1 MELTQGV
8 TLRVLPSVKFKDVGI
23 YVRFIHPLTPQFAT
37 KCSLMALMMSDR
49 CEAYPTK
56 QAMSRRSDELYG
68 LSLGV
73 QTVGYGAAQ
82 VMEMRARMIHPRFAH
97 SASFLEECVCFLH
110 ELIFRPL
117 FSEEN
122 FEEAKRVLRM
132 KIERMQDDAAQYVVH
147 RGLKAAGAG
156 QPLAISSLG
165 ETDVLDSLTLSEMR
179 ETHQALLAQS
189 GIEILV
195 CGDLREEE
203 VCALFRKY
211 FSFAPRLAKVDT
223 HYVISAD
230 SEPQTVTEERDIPQT
245 SIMVLYYTHT
255 DVLDPDYYVL
265 RVMNAMLGQYSSS
278 LLFQNVR
285 EKNSLCYSIYSN
297 LIAFDGALGIMTGVD
312 PENVDKALGLIKE
325 QMEKLCQGDFDDELL
340 RVSQTMIRSSLKAGD
355 DVMNSIVALQYQNDL
370 LGRDYSSDTI
380 ISLIEQ
386 VSREAVIAMA
396 RKLEY
401 RLTCI
406 VGRKE
411 VVHEDDQK

>member
-132 KIERMQDDAAQYVVH
+132 KIERMQDDAAPYVVH

-156 QPLAISSLG
+156 LPLATSSMA
-165 ETDVLDSLTLSEMR
+165 ETAVIDSLTLSELR
-179 ETHQALLAQS
+179 ETH
-189 GIEILV
+189 
-195 CGDLREEE
+195 
-203 VCALFRKY
+203 
-211 FSFAPRLAKVDT
+211 
-223 HYVISAD
+223 
-230 SEPQTVTEERDIPQT
+230 
-245 SIMVLYYTHT
+245 
-255 DVLDPDYYVL
+255 
-265 RVMNAMLGQYSSS
+265 
-278 LLFQNVR
+278 
-285 EKNSLCYSIYSN
+285 
-297 LIAFDGALGIMTGVD
+297 
-312 PENVDKALGLIKE
+312 
-325 QMEKLCQGDFDDELL
+325 
-340 RVSQTMIRSSLKAGD
+340 
-355 DVMNSIVALQYQNDL
+355 
-370 LGRDYSSDTI
+370 
-380 ISLIEQ
+380 
-386 VSREAVIAMA
+386 
-396 RKLEY
+396 
-401 RLTCI
+401 
-406 VGRKE
+406 
-411 VVHEDDQK
+411 